1 MPGLRAKSTSTKER
15 HDALSS
21 QKSTL
26 YPAHVLPNVRSSGTF
41 LRPAF
46 TAHLCACCYGEK
58 CAAKSCLDNYY
69 DLSYNSRQMVVKT
82 TFRDD
87 PLMDKKAMKEILAI
101 LNDSLGFNIDRVAK
115 LFRQELT
122 RALADYDLTPEQWQI
137 MVVIWNSDTPLNQQ
151 NITQFTLK
159 DKHNVSRLVKR
170 LEVKGWLEKRPNPDD
185 ARAFLLTAT
194 QKGQTQRDVVV
205 TTLLNHFE
213 KMELGLTKEEQ
224 VHLLSLLKTI
234 RTHLNDD

>member
-1 MPGLRAKSTSTKER
+1 MITDHLLQI
-15 HDALSS
+15 LSNNR
-21 QKSTL
+21 T
-26 YPAHVLPNVRSSGTF
+26 
-41 LRPAF
+41 
-46 TAHLCACCYGEK
+46 
-58 CAAKSCLDNYY
+58 SCLDNYY
-69 DLSYNSRQMVVKT
+69 DLGYNFHQMVVKT

-87 PLMDKKAMKEILAI
+87 PLMDNKAMNEIPAI

-137 MVVIWNSDTPLNQQ
+137 MAVIWNSDTPLNQQ

-170 LEVKGWLEKRPNPDD
+170 LEVKGWLEKHPNPDD
-185 ARAFLLTAT
+185 ARAFRLTVT
-194 QKGQTQRDVVV
+194 QKGQTQRDAVVNA
-205 TTLLNHFE
+205 LLNHSE
-213 KMELGLTKEEQ
+213 KVGLGLTKEDQ
-224 VHLLSLLKTI
+224 AHLLSLLKTI